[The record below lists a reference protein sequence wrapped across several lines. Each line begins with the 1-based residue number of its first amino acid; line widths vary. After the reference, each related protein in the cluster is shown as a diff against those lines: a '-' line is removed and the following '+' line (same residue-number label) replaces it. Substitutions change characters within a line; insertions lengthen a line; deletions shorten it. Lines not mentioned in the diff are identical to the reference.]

1 MTEIVFQAGIE
12 LPYLH
17 RNNALSGKMAR
28 GLIKDICTKL
38 SARAVTF
45 ACLMLA
51 AMPFVGVSATEAAAE
66 TRSLKLYYIHTREK
80 AVITFKRNGKYDQK
94 GLQEL
99 NRFLRDWRRN
109 QPTRMDPRLFDLVW
123 EVYRRSG
130 ATDYI
135 NVVSAFRS
143 PETNGLLRTRT
154 KGVAEKSQHMLGKAM
169 DFYIPGVK
177 LSRLREIGMQMQ
189 IGGVGF
195 YPTSGSPFVHMDV
208 GGVRAWPR
216 MSRQELVR
224 IFPNGNTLHLPSDG
238 KPLPGYE
245 QALADYKKRVS
256 SSSIQVASSAGAG
269 PASSGGG
276 KRKTLLQAL
285 FGGGDEDEDPDSIA
299 APEPAERPAVARPA
313 TPQQAAPEPEPTI
326 AVASAQALPGVTD
339 APLPT
344 ARPAF
349 GNQPPA
355 NTGLATALYSPARNA
370 AQDAL
375 QAATTPTPTSAP
387 AERQQ
392 FADLAE
398 VSVPVPTLL
407 GPRGMRGDAEGS
419 VLTASADGA
428 TPAATGEL
436 ASVPVPANRPAVAEA
451 LLAAANAD
459 PEGEDDLA
467 ETQQDTLSPTVV
479 AALEQSGQAARSQV
493 QSAVTPTAAPFP
505 AAVNHKVTVAPAETA
520 KAEPQPG
527 FGDAFDLKPAI
538 NSGLTAGLPTKGARP
553 SKQDAA
559 VSHQAMVGGGRL
571 TQDLISDWA
580 LNQNKGTTGR
590 SVKAPRVVAN
600 RMLSHDMSASATS
613 ASFKPGAVAIES
625 SRFSTPVKMH

>member
-17 RNNALSGKMAR
+17 RNNALSTRIAR

-177 LSRLREIGMQMQ
+177 LATLREIGMQMQ

-224 IFPNGNTLHLPSDG
+224 IFPKGNTLHLPADG

-245 QALADYKKRVS
+245 QALADYKKRVN

-299 APEPAERPAVARPA
+299 TPEPAERPAVARPA
-313 TPQQAAPEPEPTI
+313 PQQAAPEPEPTI
-326 AVASAQALPGVTD
+326 AVASAQALPGVND

-355 NTGLATALYSPARNA
+355 NAGLATALYSPARNA

-398 VSVPVPTLL
+398 VSIPVPTLL
-407 GPRGMRGDAEGS
+407 GPRGMKGDAEGS
-419 VLTASADGA
+419 ILTASADGA

-436 ASVPVPANRPAVAEA
+436 VSVPVPANRPAVAEA
-451 LLAAANAD
+451 LLAAANTD

-467 ETQQDTLSPTVV
+467 EARQDTLSPTVV

-493 QSAVTPTAAPFP
+493 QSAAMPTAAPFP

-520 KAEPQPG
+520 KAAPQPG

-538 NSGLTAGLPTKGARP
+538 NGGLSAGLPTKGSRP

-559 VSHQAMVGGGRL
+559 VSEQAMVGGGRL

-590 SVKAPRVVAN
+590 SVKAPRVIAN
-600 RMLSHDMSASATS
+600 RMLSNEMSASATS